1 MRMLVKWKFWE
12 KRNQHGNSFSCLFK
26 WKDGLSLKWLCKSVN
41 VFRMPVSFRNML
53 RLLDKAFP
61 SLFGSVDFT
70 KQLSL
75 IMCQLWYLMCSP
87 PFLAW
92 STAQWICLSF
102 WFCDLALAQA
112 FWRWISQTICNWY
125 FIFFFWFILIEM
137 DIINNFY
144 AATSWSVRRS
154 WICKCLSFGLVFSY
168 SWLLW
173 CWWNRVQTKPA
184 QVRGLKQPLY
194 KDWAADVGVGRGH
207 GRSSMEEICR
217 VRTCTEKED
226 REKLI
231 TLLIQELRGNKW
243 TQEMAGLQ
251 MNWSRLVTQHVFQ
264 LWSFVMCSYEY

>member
-1 MRMLVKWKFWE
+1 MPTLIFNV
-12 KRNQHGNSFSCLFK
+12 
-26 WKDGLSLKWLCKSVN
+26 LSP
-41 VFRMPVSFRNML
+41 F
-53 RLLDKAFP
+53 
-61 SLFGSVDFT
+61 
-70 KQLSL
+70 LSL
-75 IMCQLWYLMCSP
+75 IHSTVDLPFVLVLWPCFGRGLLKMNFPDYLQLIFY
-87 PFLAW
+87 FLF
-92 STAQWICLSF
+92 LV
-102 WFCDLALAQA
+102 
-112 FWRWISQTICNWY
+112 
-125 FIFFFWFILIEM
+125 ILIEM

-251 MNWSRLVTQHVFQ
+251 TNWSRLVTQHVFQ